1 MQTIQTMRAGQS
13 DASAMTQSV
22 PAPAPPG
29 SSPCV
34 VCGTPVPAGAPP
46 VVLAGADG
54 APQRL
59 AVCGRAACRGRVST
73 LPALVRCDDCGQLLQ
88 GIAERAAGRCGT
100 VTCRTLRV
108 RRQRDRELDA
118 QIAAEDR
125 QLRSAAQALRDTGP
139 RGAAGDGD
147 DAPVVLLPS
156 TDPRRFPMLGVVGS
170 PLPTRLPRRRAR
182 ALRAHVRRM
191 ATEAHAQQAA
201 LAQSASEPAVPDG
214 ASPATPDATT
224 ATLLGAACA
233 TCGGRCCRSG
243 GERAYLDVESLRRWL
258 AAHPGDGPRA
268 AVAAYA
274 SYLPATSLSGSCV
287 YHTTAG
293 CALPRAMR
301 SDTCNRYECAGL
313 AELGRALR
321 DRMADGRPLR
331 RAFLAV
337 VEDQALAR
345 TSWIGAH

>member
-1 MQTIQTMRAGQS
+1 
-13 DASAMTQSV
+13 
-22 PAPAPPG
+22 
-29 SSPCV
+29 
-34 VCGTPVPAGAPP
+34 
-46 VVLAGADG
+46 
-54 APQRL
+54 
-59 AVCGRAACRGRVST
+59 VST

-100 VTCRTLRV
+100 VTCRTLRI
-108 RRQRDRELDA
+108 RRERDRELDA
-118 QIAAEDR
+118 QVAADDL
-125 QLRSAAQALRDTGP
+125 QLRSAARALRDAQP
-139 RGAAGDGD
+139 PDAAGGVD

-156 TDPRRFPMLGVVGS
+156 TDPRRFPMLGAVAAPHAS
-170 PLPTRLPRRRAR
+170 RLPRRRAR
-182 ALRAHVRRM
+182 ALRVHVRRL
-191 ATEAHAQQAA
+191 ADEALVQQAA
-201 LAQSASEPAVPDG
+201 AAPVGAVPTAPPGSSPVPSDG
-214 ASPATPDATT
+214 AA

-243 GERAYLDVESLRRWL
+243 GERAYLDVGTLRRWL
-258 AAHPGDGPRA
+258 AAHPGSGRRA

-274 SYLPATSLSGSCV
+274 SFLPETSLRGSCV
-287 YHTTAG
+287 YHTSAG

-313 AELGRALR
+313 AELARALR
-321 DRMADGRPLR
+321 ERAAGGRPLR